1 MTSTSQLISHFRV
14 YRRCVLLGYAR
25 RARGGTRADRV
36 FFFWVWVRRSSSSW
50 SVWGK
55 SICLGLVWST
65 WTIRGSILWFLYWI
79 IRCHI
84 HQPPRPPAHSTIP
97 SPRSRQSS
105 PPPVPLARHTSTSHP
120 TRRSIEIGT
129 QAQDISPRMWLG

>member
-1 MTSTSQLISHFRV
+1 MDKDQQKRYDEYKSTNFTFQSIQKVRV
-14 YRRCVLLGYAR
+14 WVMRGWPGQGLGLLGFSSF
-25 RARGGTRADRV
+25 GFG
-36 FFFWVWVRRSSSSW
+36 FGVRLGL
-50 SVWGK
+50 VGGK

-79 IRCHI
+79 IRSHI
-84 HQPPRPPAHSTIP
+84 HQPPRPPAHSIIP
-97 SPRSRQSS
+97 S